1 MAFNKKEYMKKWYQ
15 EHKAHRKE
23 YMHNYT
29 KEHKEMNRV
38 KSSINMVKVR
48 ERKKQMI
55 LDYNIRYLRKH
66 RKFFDWEFHCP
77 KCWKIIAVTQVH
89 NHHTNPEDKLF
100 NISEGVR
107 HNYEALT
114 NELPKTIPICPE
126 CHKIITANE
135 RGHRMFKKYNSIPSS
150 DLDVM
155 FCSKIPVFKSKL
167 KK

>member
-1 MAFNKKEYMKKWYQ
+1 MAFNKKEYFKKWYQ
-15 EHKAHRKE
+15 DHKAHRKE
-23 YMHNYT
+23 YMHKYT

-38 KSSINMVKVR
+38 KSSINMSRMR

-55 LDYNIRYLRKH
+55 LKFNIWYLKRH

-89 NHHTNPEDKLF
+89 NHHTNPDDKLF

-107 HNYEALT
+107 KSYEELT

-135 RGHRMFKKYNSIPSS
+135 RWHRMFKKYNSIPSAE
-150 DLDVM
+150 LIV
-155 FCSKIPVFKSKL
+155 KL
-167 KK
+167 EEHVPGYKRRR